1 MSDSLQPM
9 NRSTPGLPVHH
20 HSRSLPKL
28 MFIEL
33 LSGDAND
40 TSISY
45 TLINSRFSI
54 EMKSSIGELPSENLQ
69 LGFPRGSDGRESACK
84 AGDPGS
90 IPGSGGSRWS
100 RKWQPTLAFLPREF
114 HGQRSLAVYNPWG
127 HKKLYTSDH
136 LMLSFT

>member
-1 MSDSLQPM
+1 
-9 NRSTPGLPVHH
+9 
-20 HSRSLPKL
+20 
-28 MFIEL
+28 
-33 LSGDAND
+33 
-40 TSISY
+40 
-45 TLINSRFSI
+45 
-54 EMKSSIGELPSENLQ
+54 MKSSIGELPSENLQ